1 MTKKNGVELKEKEE
15 QAKKKDIEE
24 ERELSSHLTL
34 ITKIIIHNEINVVWK
49 EKTETWRRQIL
60 NFAELYSDVTQK
72 LALSWKNVKA

>member
-1 MTKKNGVELKEKEE
+1 LSAFLSIMTKVML
-15 QAKKKDIEE
+15 Q
-24 ERELSSHLTL
+24 
-34 ITKIIIHNEINVVWK
+34 NEISIVWK